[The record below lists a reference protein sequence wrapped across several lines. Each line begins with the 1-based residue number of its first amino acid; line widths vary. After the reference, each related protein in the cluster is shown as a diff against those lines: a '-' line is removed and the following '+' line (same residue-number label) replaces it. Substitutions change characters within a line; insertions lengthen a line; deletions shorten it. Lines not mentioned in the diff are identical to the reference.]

1 MTSPPR
7 PPRTRARTAP
17 TRREFLWQVVAA
29 ASASACGGGSGAGEG
44 TDGDSSSSTSTG
56 SSTEAEPTTST
67 TSAPTTGT
75 TGEPGP
81 ELPGPP
87 FTLGVASGDPLADRV
102 ILWTRLAP
110 DPLAGGGMPEAAFVV
125 AWELATDEAFA
136 DVVASGEA
144 IAEPAFAHAVHVDAT
159 GLSSDSWYFYR
170 FRVGEHTSAVGRTRT
185 LPAPD
190 SAPERLRL
198 ASASCQRFTTG
209 YYTAYAHLAAE
220 DLDLVLFLGDYI
232 YENGDKG
239 PVRDHVGDECR
250 TLLDYRNRYAQYR
263 GDLNLQAAHHRFPWA
278 VIWDDH
284 EVDNNYVADISSV
297 DDPEFMARRTAAYQA
312 FYEHMPIRVAPPA
325 ADGSLAIYRNFSW
338 GDLAEVFL
346 LDTRQYRTDQLCLD
360 EPGEDC
366 GELETED
373 GDMLGPE
380 QEAWLTEGLAASPA
394 IWKLVAQQIVFSK
407 VDFSGLLINWDQ
419 WDGYPKA
426 RQRMLDF
433 LAGEQLAN
441 VVILAGDL
449 HVGGMADVNAVA
461 GDSNTPVVAVEIVT
475 TSITSSSETDIPP
488 ETIEQL
494 VGTIPQIKHFNAH
507 SRGYVSIDVTRD
519 ALSARFMIVDTIESE
534 TATVDAEAEL
544 TVLSGV
550 PGVQLP

>member
-29 ASASACGGGSGAGEG
+29 ASASACGGGSGGGEG
-44 TDGDSSSSTSTG
+44 TEGDSPGSGTSTG
-56 SSTEAEPTTST
+56 SSTGGEPTTT
-67 TSAPTTGT
+67 APTTT
-75 TGEPGP
+75 TGEPAP

-110 DPLAGGGMPEAAFVV
+110 DPIGGGGMPEAAFAV
-125 AWELATDEAFA
+125 AWEVASDEAFT
-136 DVVASGEA
+136 DVVAGGEA

-159 GLSSDSWYFYR
+159 GLAPDRWYFYR

-239 PVRDHVGDECR
+239 PVRDHVGEECR

-263 GDLNLQAAHHRFPWA
+263 GDPNLQAAHHRFPWA

-297 DDPEFMARRTAAYQA
+297 DDPKFMARRTAAYQA

-325 ADGSLAIYRNFSW
+325 ADGSLAIYRSFAW

-366 GELETED
+366 GELATED

-461 GDSNTPVVAVEIVT
+461 GDTNTPVVAVEIVT

-507 SRGYVSIDVTRD
+507 SRGYVSLDLTRE

-534 TATVDAEAEL
+534 TASVDAEAEL
-544 TVLSGV
+544 TVLAGV
-550 PGVQLP
+550 PGVQMP

>member
-1 MTSPPR
+1 M
-7 PPRTRARTAP
+7 
-17 TRREFLWQVVAA
+17 VAA
-29 ASASACGGGSGAGEG
+29 ASASACGGSSGGGEG
-44 TDGDSSSSTSTG
+44 TDGDSPGSTSTG
-56 SSTEAEPTTST
+56 SSTEAEPTT
-67 TSAPTTGT
+67 TSVPTTGT
-75 TGEPGP
+75 TGEPMP

-110 DPLAGGGMPEAAFVV
+110 DPLAGGGMPEAAFAV
-125 AWELATDEAFA
+125 AWELASDEAFA

-159 GLSSDSWYFYR
+159 GLLPDSWYFYR

-185 LPAPD
+185 LPALD

-239 PVRDHVGDECR
+239 PVRDHVGEECR

-263 GDLNLQAAHHRFPWA
+263 GDANLQAAHHRFPWA

-297 DDPEFMARRTAAYQA
+297 DDPEFLARRTAAYQA

-366 GELETED
+366 GELATED

-507 SRGYVSIDVTRD
+507 SRGYVSIELTRE

-534 TATVDAEAEL
+534 TATVDVEAEL
-544 TVLSGV
+544 TVLAGV